1 MKFLFKRI
9 IKNLLKPIE
18 RDQLNFIVSQF
29 PWKRGMPSIQ
39 FDVTS
44 STKNFSM
51 SLMQQISVAFL
62 YALNLSSVSNE
73 VVRFW
78 ADVDGFIRDLFEP
91 TKQLENVKK
100 SQDQGVE
107 LLERAKVLIP
117 KIEGKNPHNIHA
129 ALEYLFV
136 DMPIFVLSEIMAGTA
151 EEHKHQ
157 VYKSGGHFT
166 DPTLS
171 CAQLMERDL
180 LVSTLRH
187 FIHGGS
193 SQEEKILCE
202 EFRNATHPHNEYAP
216 HPLLLTLTN
225 YHPLKEEKMGYPSM
239 FYYQKHQKF
248 YRSLT
253 SEESNLFAN
262 ALEIEPSALKSAC
275 LPSKRYVI
283 DEKTNFH
290 IGDVVSMT
298 RENGSDYLRVNEFL
312 TVFYGTKQATFVNGY
327 NFNETGFNPR
337 LGKVVYLEGNTKT
350 GWIFAKLL
358 LNIVVCHHNCV
369 NCKLNRVCDKHANCN
384 EDCPYSSFRMVHT
397 QCKEVVIHEFKNVFG
412 K

>member
-1 MKFLFKRI
+1 
-9 IKNLLKPIE
+9 
-18 RDQLNFIVSQF
+18 
-29 PWKRGMPSIQ
+29 
-39 FDVTS
+39 
-44 STKNFSM
+44 
-51 SLMQQISVAFL
+51 
-62 YALNLSSVSNE
+62 
-73 VVRFW
+73 
-78 ADVDGFIRDLFEP
+78 
-91 TKQLENVKK
+91 
-100 SQDQGVE
+100 
-107 LLERAKVLIP
+107 
-117 KIEGKNPHNIHA
+117 
-129 ALEYLFV
+129 
-136 DMPIFVLSEIMAGTA
+136 
-151 EEHKHQ
+151 
-157 VYKSGGHFT
+157 
-166 DPTLS
+166 
-171 CAQLMERDL
+171 
-180 LVSTLRH
+180 
-187 FIHGGS
+187 
-193 SQEEKILCE
+193 
-202 EFRNATHPHNEYAP
+202 
-216 HPLLLTLTN
+216 
-225 YHPLKEEKMGYPSM
+225 MGYPSM

-290 IGDVVSMT
+290 IGDLVSMT
-298 RENGSDYLRVNEFL
+298 RENGSDYLRVNEFV